1 MKVFEAKSL
10 LSEADK
16 RAKEYKELRNQMVNL
31 KKAFKAVADL
41 DDSEFSG
48 KGADNIKAFYQD
60 HAGVA
65 DNWIDLLDMKIAFLT
80 SISGTLEDAS
90 LSDAYI
96 EESFLEHELA
106 NAYTKSK
113 SIMFEQK
120 KAMKDILNDIDDI
133 LPLDLF
139 STENFI
145 DELADAENQRKKTV
159 NKVGSVDE
167 ALVSEY
173 AQSEPNE
180 QFIKKDF
187 QKLEESTGKGKNA
200 TPIHYNAKAYR
211 DSDIHKK
218 KGDIEKQTE
227 AYLKIKKDE
236 AKEREIKEL
245 KKKLADGVTDPD
257 EYLDIAKKVGYE
269 NLTPEQLES
278 VSFLE
283 QRKAFMDNGK
293 EVLQIIG
300 DGAKGAIV
308 GIYDL
313 AKDTGE
319 GAIQFGWNIGW
330 TIDNLNKDPQKVLD
344 TVLEYDYQAAFQS
357 MVDTLKDNWDK
368 KMIHGDAYTR
378 LHYVTYLGGSLLL
391 LKGGKSSVS
400 TGSKDV
406 AKVGKAASGTIK
418 KGGHSVK
425 QFVKSPV
432 NRYTPALEGILQD
445 AENTINVKKTP
456 LLKSIAED
464 KKESVLRKSE
474 TSNNIG
480 IGNVKQGDSTP
491 LTPGGGL
498 AAHEAKGGHLI
509 ERHVGKTDEELIER
523 LRTDPN
529 PHITASS
536 TFKDRATAER
546 IANSVLNDPKNIK
559 KIENWIDDPKKP
571 KLMLKYKGDG
581 EIIGRSVSRNS
592 ELVEN
597 VTNAKII
604 LKKDN
609 NGNFILTGYPTK

>member
-10 LSEADK
+10 LSEADR
-16 RAKEYKELRNQMVNL
+16 RAKEYKELRSQMVNL

-113 SIMFEQK
+113 SIMSEQK
-120 KAMKDILNDIDDI
+120 KAMKDILHDIDDI

-139 STENFI
+139 STEDFK
-145 DELADAENQRKKTV
+145 DELADAEDKRKKTV
-159 NKVGSVDE
+159 DKLGSVDE
-167 ALVSEY
+167 ALVTEY

-211 DSDIHKK
+211 ESDIHKK

-257 EYLDIAKKVGYE
+257 EYLEIAKKVGYE
-269 NLTPEQLES
+269 NLTSEQLEF

-308 GIYDL
+308 GLYDL

-357 MVDTLKDNWDK
+357 MVDTLKDNWDT

-400 TGSKDV
+400 TGSKDL
-406 AKVGKAASGTIK
+406 AKVGKTASDTIK
-418 KGGHSVK
+418 KGGKSVK

-445 AENTINVKKTP
+445 AENTINVKNTP

-464 KKESVLRKSE
+464 KKESVLRRSE
-474 TSNNIG
+474 SSNNMG
-480 IGNVKQGDSTP
+480 TGNVKQGDSTP
-491 LTPGGGL
+491 LAPGGGL

-509 ERHVGKTDEELIER
+509 ERHVGKTDGELFQR
-523 LRTDPN
+523 LIKDTK
-529 PHITASS
+529 ISGSS
-536 TFKDRATAER
+536 SFKDRATAEKV
-546 IANSVLNDPKNIK
+546 ASSVLSDPKNITKIK
-559 KIENWIDDPKKP
+559 KWLSNPNSRRTLP
-571 KLMLKYKGDG
+571 LRYKGDG
-581 EIIGRSVSRNS
+581 EVLGRR
-592 ELVEN
+592 VEKGSN
-597 VTNAKII
+597 VAKDATNATIV
-604 LKKDN
+604 LKKSK
-609 NGNFILTGYPTK
+609 NGEFILTGYPTK

>member
-120 KAMKDILNDIDDI
+120 KAMKDILHDIDDI

-139 STENFI
+139 STEDFK
-145 DELADAENQRKKTV
+145 DELADAEDKRKKTV
-159 NKVGSVDE
+159 DKLGSVDE
-167 ALVSEY
+167 ALVTEY

-211 DSDIHKK
+211 ESDIHKK
-218 KGDIEKQTE
+218 KGDIEKKTE
-227 AYLKIKKDE
+227 AYLTIKKKE
-236 AKEREIKEL
+236 EKEREIKDL
-245 KKKLADGVTDPD
+245 KNKLADGVTDPD
-257 EYLDIAKKVGYE
+257 EYLKIAKKIGYK
-269 NLTPEQLES
+269 NLTPEQLEF

-330 TIDNLNKDPQKVLD
+330 TIDNLNKEPQKVLD

-378 LHYVTYLGGSLLL
+378 MHYVTYLGGSLLL

-400 TGSKDV
+400 TGSKDL

-418 KGGHSVK
+418 KGGKSVK

-445 AENTINVKKTP
+445 AENTINVKNTP

-474 TSNNIG
+474 NSNNIG

-491 LTPGGGL
+491 LAPGGGL